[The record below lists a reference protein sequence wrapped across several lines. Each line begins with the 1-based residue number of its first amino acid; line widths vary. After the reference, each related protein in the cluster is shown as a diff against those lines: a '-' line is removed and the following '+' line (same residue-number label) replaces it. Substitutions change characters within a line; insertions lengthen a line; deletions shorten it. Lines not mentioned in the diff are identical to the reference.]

1 MGKML
6 VGMSH
11 RLNLDICVEAY
22 ALNGHGKRMQRG
34 QPAKV
39 EGF

>member
-1 MGKML
+1 MYGEN
-6 VGMSH
+6 VGGDVTY
-11 RLNLDICVEAY
+11 LDIYVEAY